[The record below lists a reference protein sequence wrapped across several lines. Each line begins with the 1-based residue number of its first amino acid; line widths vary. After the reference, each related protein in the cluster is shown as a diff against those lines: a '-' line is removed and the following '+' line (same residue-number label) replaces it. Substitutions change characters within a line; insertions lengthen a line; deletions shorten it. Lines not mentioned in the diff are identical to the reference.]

1 MQGVDPSEWGVGAMA
16 GGLDEAVPVLEGK
29 GTARLALV
37 DMDWEHVK
45 AVDIL
50 MVLRS
55 FLAEVQSP
63 PRSPLHGNLVVWPP
77 PRHGS
82 QAWPAQWLLRTSCR
96 PDAWPE
102 PPCLTLIAG
111 FNLEVKGGM
120 GADDERVATGTAR

>member
-1 MQGVDPSEWGVGAMA
+1 MDPSEWGVGAMA
-16 GGLDEAVPVLEGK
+16 GGLDEAVPVLEGE

-55 FLAEVQSP
+55 FLAEVHP
-63 PRSPLHGNLVVWPP
+63 PPQNLLNILVWPP

-82 QAWPAQWLLRTSCR
+82 QAWPARRALVRILQ
-96 PDAWPE
+96 
-102 PPCLTLIAG
+102 
-111 FNLEVKGGM
+111 
-120 GADDERVATGTAR
+120 ARYMA

>member
-16 GGLDEAVPVLEGK
+16 GGLDEAVPVLEGE

-63 PRSPLHGNLVVWPP
+63 PRSPLHGEPCGVAT
-77 PRHGS
+77 S
-82 QAWPAQWLLRTSCR
+82 QARQPSM
-96 PDAWPE
+96 
-102 PPCLTLIAG
+102 AG
-111 FNLEVKGGM
+111 AMAL
-120 GADDERVATGTAR
+120 AHILQARCMA